1 MNRYEPAAYAYE
13 KLLMALDS
21 LATGPGDV
29 RERLLVAHQSFHP
42 LKEAHF
48 PQHLRKDFR
57 WILEKITKY
66 GPVYDYKG
74 RLDRGSVEE
83 TLRRIKNGTGV
94 KIATKLFRLYH
105 ALDAYV
111 RRPDLTSN
119 LSPQTDGRKRK
130 PSPERTSRTRAVGH
144 ER

>member
-1 MNRYEPAAYAYE
+1 MDTYGPSAYAYE
-13 KLLMALDS
+13 KLLAALDS

-29 RERLLVAHQSFHP
+29 RERLLVAYQSFHP

-57 WILEKITKY
+57 WVLEQITKY

-94 KIATKLFRLYH
+94 KIASKLLRLYH

-111 RRPDLTSN
+111 RRHDVPSN
-119 LSPQTDGRKRK
+119 LPPQTDGRKRK
-130 PSPERTSRTRAVGH
+130 SSERTSRTPAVG
-144 ER
+144 RAR